1 MHMHQPRASAGFDV
15 EGISKALAEDTTK
28 KYSDEGLDLVET
40 LKRRCVQF
48 F

>member
-1 MHMHQPRASAGFDV
+1 M

-40 LKRRCVQF
+40 LKRRCGGDVVVVVVI
-48 F
+48 